1 MLSMTAPTFGSLP
14 GRVPNTTVS
23 NQTDQPVLPAI
34 SELDLI
40 RAAADAIRRENKDVV
55 VVVVTSANAV
65 AGEPV
70 AVDLRTFHNP
80 VVLNAGTMVGE
91 ITVDGSASRQEIID
105 ALYGFLRR
113 DVRSRLLKAGV
124 IPPLVSSD
132 SPENHSNQVVSETEA
147 GNIFTLSGDA
157 WLKIMDD
164 IRRAG
169 SQARVLVR
177 VDKTSH
183 AADPVSLRF
192 DVKKGRDS
200 RPLPDRNDSG
210 SRSMPGGAPSGMAIR

>member
-1 MLSMTAPTFGSLP
+1 M
-14 GRVPNTTVS
+14 VS
-23 NQTDQPVLPAI
+23 VAAAGTPPVLPAI
-34 SELDLI
+34 SELDLL

-65 AGEPV
+65 AGETV

-80 VVLNAGTMVGE
+80 VVLNSGTTVGE

-113 DVRSRLLKAGV
+113 DIRSRLLKSGV
-124 IPPLVSSD
+124 IPPLVSSEGTD
-132 SPENHSNQVVSETEA
+132 TTTSRSITDTEA
-147 GNIFTLSGDA
+147 GNIFSLSGDA

-164 IRRAG
+164 IRKAG
-169 SQARVLVR
+169 SQARVIVR
-177 VDKTSH
+177 VDGTTR

-200 RPLPDRNDSG
+200 RPVTSRDSG
-210 SRSMPGGAPSGMAIR
+210 GSGGKGMPSGGPSGLALW